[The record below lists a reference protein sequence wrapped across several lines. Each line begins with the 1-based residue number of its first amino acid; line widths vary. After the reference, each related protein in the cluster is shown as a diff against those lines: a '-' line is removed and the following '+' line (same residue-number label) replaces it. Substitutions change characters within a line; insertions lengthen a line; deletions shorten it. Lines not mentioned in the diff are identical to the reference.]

1 MSHALL
7 RLTSGAGLA
16 ALVLTVASSSVIAQ
30 PAPAPAPAP
39 APIEP
44 APAPEAGPVVE
55 PAPLPVEAAP
65 IAVEPTVAT
74 EPAPA
79 EKQSPV
85 VGVTYDKGLT
95 FASDDEK
102 FQLRIAFRNQLRFE
116 LNRPLDDGAEWDSK
130 FSAPRIR
137 LQFEG
142 HVFGKDN
149 RYKLEL
155 AAGDRGSF
163 SFVRDV
169 FVEKKL
175 ADKLWLRLG
184 QWKRPFNRQELVSDF
199 SSEFNERAITAEFVG
214 GGRDMGLAIHND
226 YEKSPE
232 GLEWVVGVF
241 NRFSGGSDR
250 PTSTPTCS
258 TDDDGDIGCTLPAFS
273 TVPGDM
279 SPAAVARVGWNHGGI
294 KGYSEGDLEGG
305 PLRFAVGLAYKID
318 FAQLK
323 AGSEESVS
331 DNLSHG
337 VQADAIVKVEGF
349 DLLAGVYMM
358 KLKSADAELGYLAQ
372 AGYFIAPKK
381 VQVAG
386 RFALV
391 SEPEDVSLIEAR
403 AGFNYYFQGHA
414 WKIVTD
420 AGFLQR
426 TGGDSDDDPDLQLRT
441 MAQLTL

>member
-16 ALVLTVASSSVIAQ
+16 ALVLTVASSSVVAQ
-30 PAPAPAPAP
+30 PAPAPVP

-44 APAPEAGPVVE
+44 APASAAEPVVE
-55 PAPLPVEAAP
+55 PAPVPVVAPVPVEP
-65 IAVEPTVAT
+65 PVAT

-79 EKQSPV
+79 EKQAPV

-95 FASDDEK
+95 FASDDET
-102 FQLRIAFRNQLRFE
+102 FQLRVAFRNQLRFE
-116 LNRPLDDGAEWDSK
+116 LNRPLDTGAEWDSK

-149 RYKLEL
+149 RYKLEF

-163 SFVRDV
+163 GFVRDV
-169 FVEKKL
+169 FVEKKVV
-175 ADKLWLRLG
+175 DKVWLRLG

-214 GGRDMGLAIHND
+214 GGRDMGVAIHND

-250 PTSTPTCS
+250 PTATPTCS
-258 TDDDGDIGCTLPAFS
+258 GTPLTCTLPAFS
-273 TVPGDM
+273 TVPADM

-305 PLRFAVGLAYKID
+305 PLRFAVGLGYKID

-372 AGYFIAPKK
+372 AGYFLSPKK
-381 VQVAG
+381 IQVAG

-391 SEPEDVSLIEAR
+391 SEPDDVSLIEAR
-403 AGFNYYFQGHA
+403 AGFNYYVQGHA

>member
-16 ALVLTVASSSVIAQ
+16 ALVLTAASSSAVAQ

-39 APIEP
+39 APVV
-44 APAPEAGPVVE
+44 APAPEPTPEPVVE
-55 PAPLPVEAAP
+55 PVPVEAP
-65 IAVEPTVAT
+65 PVVEPPVAT

-102 FQLRIAFRNQLRFE
+102 FQLRVAFRNQLRFE
-116 LNRPLDDGAEWDSK
+116 AARPLDDGEEWSSK

-149 RYKLEL
+149 RYKLEF

-163 SFVRDV
+163 GFVRDV

-175 ADKLWLRLG
+175 VDKVWLRLG

-214 GGRDMGLAIHND
+214 GGRDMGVAIHND

-232 GLEWVVGVF
+232 GLEWALGVF

-250 PTSTPTCS
+250 PTATPTCTTNATTGAVS
-258 TDDDGDIGCTLPAFS
+258 CTLPAFS
-273 TVPGDM
+273 TVPSDM
-279 SPAAVARVGWNHGGI
+279 SPAVVARVGWNHGGI
-294 KGYSEGDLEGG
+294 KGYSETDLEGG
-305 PLRFAVGLAYKID
+305 PLRYAVGLSYKID
-318 FAQLK
+318 LAQLK
-323 AGSEESVS
+323 AGDEESVS
-331 DNLSHG
+331 DNMSHG
-337 VQADAIVKVEGF
+337 VQADAHVKVQGF
-349 DLLAGVYMM
+349 GLLAGVYLM
-358 KLKSADAELGYLAQ
+358 KNKSADAEMGYLAQ
-372 AGYFIAPKK
+372 AGYFVVPKK
-381 VQVAG
+381 LQVAG

-391 SEPEDVSLIEAR
+391 TEPEDISAIEAR
-403 AGFNYYFQGHA
+403 AAFNYFFQGHA

-420 AGFLQR
+420 AGFTQDI
-426 TGGDSDDDPDLQLRT
+426 GGESDDDPNLELRT